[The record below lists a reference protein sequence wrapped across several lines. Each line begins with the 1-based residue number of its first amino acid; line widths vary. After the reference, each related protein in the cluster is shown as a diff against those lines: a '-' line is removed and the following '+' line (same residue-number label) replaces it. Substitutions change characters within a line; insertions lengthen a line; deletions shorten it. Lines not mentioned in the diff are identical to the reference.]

1 MWYIYNMKKMDI
13 TVEMDW
19 GKMFKRLALMV
30 GAALILTYFLEFR
43 YYMNDA
49 GRALAFIV
57 EKPLVFLYSS
67 LIMFFIVMF
76 FTGLARK
83 PFMGIGL
90 TLVLIMIITYIH
102 ISKFGLRGSPL
113 IPEDFQFA
121 GQAGTLTKFVDV
133 WGIVRLVLA
142 VILVLVAAWLLDRR
156 TAWFFQDTNL
166 PRDVWVRKHQV
177 GSRVFL
183 IVVALVGLVVSTDFV
198 RNHSGKRSEEIP
210 WLATQFL
217 AWDQVWNYDNNGF
230 LLGFLYN
237 WNKYEVPMP
246 EGYSKEKV
254 AEIYEEL
261 GEEQA
266 EDKNPA
272 PSEKDYNIVVVLEE
286 SFYDPSIIREY
297 YNYEGDVTP
306 ELHKIQAKYPSG
318 QMYSLDYGGGTA
330 NMEFEVLTG
339 LSNFWA
345 NTVPYSDVLSRVDT
359 VPSIA
364 SYAKLQGYQTM
375 TIHSFNGGMYKR
387 DLVLPKLG
395 FDEFMTE
402 LEMDFTEKDGNSSY
416 INDRSAFQ
424 QTLKELRER
433 SGKQMISLLT
443 MQNHAPYNSSNYDDY
458 EFKVTNVANEAERT
472 AVEVYL
478 QTVHNSDKYLGEFIT
493 ELDKFDEPTVVLL
506 YGDHSP
512 GVFPKVNESSDKA
525 VRDLSRLT
533 PYFVYANFD
542 LNTKDLKLPTTTPNC
557 LTNTMFDLLKVKK
570 PEVEYLVEEVC
581 REEPILTPGYLGEK
595 ELKMSET
602 LREYE
607 YLSYDVL
614 RGSK

>member
-1 MWYIYNMKKMDI
+1 MKKI
-13 TVEMDW
+13 NIETEMNW
-19 GKMFKRLALMV
+19 GWILRRLLLMV
-30 GAALILTYFLEFR
+30 AAALLLTYFLEFR
-43 YYMNDA
+43 YFMNDA
-49 GRALAFIV
+49 GRALGFIS

-67 LIMFFIVMF
+67 LIMFFVVMF
-76 FTGLARK
+76 FTGLTRK
-83 PFMGIGL
+83 PFLGIGL
-90 TLVLIMIITYIH
+90 TTVAIMIITYIH

-121 GQAGTLTKFVDV
+121 SQAGSLAKFVDI

-142 VILVLVAAWLLDRR
+142 TVLVLVASWLLDRQ
-156 TAWFFQDTNL
+156 TASFFQDAEATQGDWL
-166 PRDVWVRKHQV
+166 RRHQI
-177 GSRVFL
+177 GSRLFL
-183 IVVALVGLVVSTDFV
+183 VIVAIVGFMVSTDFV
-198 RNHSGKRSEEIP
+198 RNHSGKRSEDIP
-210 WLATQFL
+210 WLNTQFL

-237 WNKYEVPMP
+237 WNKYEVPRP
-246 EGYSKEKV
+246 DGYSDEVV
-254 AEIYEEL
+254 AEINAEL
-261 GEEQA
+261 SAEQS

-272 PSEKDYNIVVVLEE
+272 LSEKDFNIVVVLEE

-330 NMEFEVLTG
+330 NMEFEVLTS

-345 NTVPYSDVLSRVDT
+345 NTVPYSDVLSRVEA

-364 SYAKLQGYQTM
+364 SYAKSQGYKTL

-387 DLVLPKLG
+387 DIVLPKEG

-416 INDRSAFQ
+416 INDRSAFN

-433 SGKQMISLLT
+433 DGKQMISLLT
-443 MQNHAPYNSSNYDDY
+443 MQNHAPYNASNYDNF
-458 EFKVTNVANEAERT
+458 EFKITNIENETERT
-472 AVEVYL
+472 AAEVYL
-478 QTVHNSDKYLGEFIT
+478 QTVHNSDKYLGEFIRA
-493 ELDKFDEPTVVLL
+493 LDEFDEPTVVLL

-512 GVFPKVNESSDKA
+512 GVFPRVNESSDKEI
-525 VRDLSRLT
+525 RDLSRLT

-542 LNTKDLKLPTTTPNC
+542 LKTKDLKLPTTTPNC
-557 LTNTMFDLLKVKK
+557 LTNTMFDILKVKK
-570 PEVEYLVEEVC
+570 PAVDYLVEDVC
-581 REEPILTPGYLGEK
+581 REEPILTQGYLGGK
-595 ELKMSET
+595 ELDMT
-602 LREYE
+602 DDLRKYE
-607 YLSYDVL
+607 YLSYSVL
-614 RGSK
+614 GE